1 MTTTKKKPTEPK
13 EIAAS
18 AVATQLPEPPAE
30 DVVLFLSLKNDPHIR
45 PVWCNGTLYV
55 PKLNESKTNL
65 VFTVAA
71 TDEDYFSAHTFVQTG
86 RVIRAV

>member
-1 MTTTKKKPTEPK
+1 MTASKKKPTEPK

-18 AVATQLPEPPAE
+18 AAAAQLPEPATE
-30 DVVLFLSLKNDPHIR
+30 DVVLFLSLKNDPHIG
-45 PVWCNGTLYV
+45 PVWCNGTLYI

-65 VFTVAA
+65 VFTIAA
-71 TDEDYFSAHTFVQTG
+71 SDAEYFSAHTFVQTG